1 MQSVNPA
8 TGEVVSSYEPDG
20 AGAVDDAL
28 DRAAAA
34 QTSWADRP
42 VSERETLID
51 AIGDVLAENVE
62 EYASRI
68 TDEMGKPISQA
79 RGEVEKCAWLCEHY
93 AEYAGAYLQ
102 AETYPSPPGTTAK
115 TVHDPQGVILGI
127 MPWNFPFWQVFRW
140 AIPTV
145 VAGNAAVLKHAPE
158 VPGCSRAAAEIF
170 EAAGVPEGVF
180 QSLLADVDAIHDQLL
195 PDPRVRG
202 ATLTGSNRAG
212 ELLAE
217 SAGSHVTKTVLELGG
232 SDPFVVLDDADVD
245 AAAGCGVDGRMMNA
259 GQSCIAAKRTIVHE
273 AVFEDFLDRYLDGV
287 DDLVV
292 GDPAD
297 DETDVGPMVSERH
310 RDELA
315 RQVDESVDAGAT
327 VLRGGDVPDREGAYY
342 EPTVLADVPEGAPAR
357 EEELF
362 GPVAVIQEVSDEDEA
377 VAVANDT
384 QFGLGASVWT
394 EDRHRGEAL
403 ARRIDAGN
411 VFVNQTTASDPRV
424 PFGGVKDSGYGRE
437 LGEAGLKEWV
447 NRKTVWVE

>member
-102 AETYPSPPGTTAK
+102 AETYPSPSGTTAK

>member
-8 TGEVVSSYEPDG
+8 TGEVVSSYESDD

-28 DRAAAA
+28 DLAGAA
-34 QTSWADRP
+34 QSAWADRP
-42 VSERETLID
+42 ITERETVVD
-51 AIGDVLAENVE
+51 AVGDVLSENAE
-62 EYASRI
+62 EYASLI
-68 TDEMGKPISQA
+68 TEEMGKPISQA

-93 AEYAGAYLQ
+93 AEYAGTYLQ
-102 AETYPSPPGTTAK
+102 AEEYPSPPGTTAK

-145 VAGNAAVLKHAPE
+145 VAGNVAVLKHAPE
-158 VPGCSRAAAEIF
+158 VPGCSRAAEEIF
-170 EAAGVPEGVF
+170 REAGAPEGVF
-180 QSLLADVDAIHDQLL
+180 QSLLADVDALHDQLL

-212 ELLAE
+212 AALAE
-217 SAGSHVTKTVLELGG
+217 SAGKHVTKTVLELGG
-232 SDPFVVLDDADVD
+232 SDPFVVLEDADVE
-245 AAAGCGVDGRMMNA
+245 AAAACGVDGRMMNA

-273 AVFEDFLDRYLDGV
+273 AVHDEFLDRYLDTV

-297 DETDVGPMVSERH
+297 EGTNIGPMVSERH

-327 VLRGGDVPDREGAYY
+327 VLLGGEIPDRDGAFY

-362 GPVAVIQEVSDEDEA
+362 GPVAVVQEVSDKDEA

-394 EDRHRGEAL
+394 EDRHRGEAI